1 MYDKAFKG
9 RLNDVPITV
18 YIGIEEMHNDSVST
32 IQSLG
37 LFVDHYLKKHE
48 VNIFW
53 TCNRLETRKLE
64 HACVFML
71 GIANRFSVVY
81 LHCT

>member
-1 MYDKAFKG
+1 M
-9 RLNDVPITV
+9 PITV

-37 LFVDHYLKKHE
+37 LFVDLYLKKHE

-64 HACVFML
+64 HACLLML